1 VQSITSWYDT
11 ATGHLVAY
19 RVLPTQLLTAD
30 REQASIEARGQAI
43 AEHLAEGSLTWSTA
57 DPF

>member
-1 VQSITSWYDT
+1 
-11 ATGHLVAY
+11 
-19 RVLPTQLLTAD
+19 VLPTQLLTAD